1 LVIGVSLSALFAL
14 GFATMVSTSTSR
26 RAESTSTA
34 GKMAAGVNTLATFAP
49 SRDVPFASDLPAG
62 DPRSTELPTCPLGYA
77 PLVDI
82 ARYPSQSG
90 VLSGGAATAETAV
103 RALGSVGE
111 LTAVIWAK
119 DNLVWFTSGS
129 DHYEAVALRDG
140 TWFAS
145 PARFVSCKNIADVR
159 NYHGGPPSLPNA
171 DGTKG

>member
-1 LVIGVSLSALFAL
+1 MASAA
-14 GFATMVSTSTSR
+14 SSSR
-26 RAESTSTA
+26 KAESTSA
-34 GKMAAGVNTLATFAP
+34 VGNMAPAVSTQATFAP

-62 DPRSTELPTCPLGYA
+62 DPRSTELPSCPPGYA
-77 PLVDI
+77 PLVDL

-90 VLSGGAATAETAV
+90 ALSGGSATAEAAV
-103 RALGSVGE
+103 RALGTAGE
-111 LTAVIWAK
+111 LTAVTWAK
-119 DNLVWFTSGS
+119 DSLVWFTSGS
-129 DHYEAVALRDG
+129 DHYEAVSLRDG